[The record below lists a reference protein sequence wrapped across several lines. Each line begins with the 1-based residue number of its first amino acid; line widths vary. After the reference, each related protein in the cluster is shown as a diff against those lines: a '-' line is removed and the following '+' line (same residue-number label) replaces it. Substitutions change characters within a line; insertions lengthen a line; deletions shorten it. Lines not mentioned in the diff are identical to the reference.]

1 MRNVANILYKV
12 FHSDKDTDREHLLR
26 GANHILQFI
35 GKELDTPTVLISGP
49 RSLKKFLNENPD
61 FNVDLKGYDP
71 RKYMDSRSRFVGAI
85 CRVGW
90 RYGELGVWASNW
102 LSWKNFLN
110 TDADYLILAEDDIV
124 LIDECKTLL
133 DLYVEHLPEGWDQ
146 FHLWAPTGDR
156 PLYDPN
162 KHGVGNM
169 YVAKAYQNWSN
180 TAYMLSRSGAQK
192 LLDDVKKR
200 GIKLPLDWLWF
211 QESAEFDFN
220 CYTITP
226 QSTHLC
232 YNSEEVGSTFQWQM
246 RREDLT
252 NYDSHL

>member
-1 MRNVANILYKV
+1 MKNMTDILYKV
-12 FHSDKDTDREHLLR
+12 FHSDKDTDREHLWHS
-26 GANHILQFI
+26 ANHILQFI

-49 RSLKKFLNENPD
+49 RALKKFLNENPD

-71 RKYMDSRSRFVGAI
+71 RKYMDSRSQFVGAI

-102 LSWKNFLN
+102 LAWKNFLN

-124 LIDECKTLL
+124 LIDECKMLL

-146 FHLWAPTGDR
+146 FHLWAPTGDLS
-156 PLYDPN
+156 LYDPN
-162 KHGVGNM
+162 KHGIGNM

-180 TAYMLSRSGAQK
+180 TGYMLSRSGAQK